1 MSSVGLRLLAWLAVV
16 VQLLLSLYY
25 FVMGL
30 GWGGVWYVA
39 NVVQGVLLL
48 FAAVLA
54 ACFRPALAVAVPA
67 VSFALMF
74 CLQAADRVVHVRVC
88 SPEAQDAVTQLGPL
102 PDQEEPPDYVVELR
116 QGCVS
121 RFNSS
126 LPEDQVIEHFRTG
139 AHKAGWQPTGDQ
151 SPLRVEVSNDRWTVE
166 VRVNDDEYGM
176 YVLRVFPRE

>member
-1 MSSVGLRLLAWLAVV
+1 MPSVGLRLLAWVAVV

-48 FAAVLA
+48 FAAVVA
-54 ACFRPALAVAVPA
+54 AWFRPALAVVVPA
-67 VSFALMF
+67 VSFALML
-74 CLQAADRVVHVRVC
+74 CLQAADRVVHAQVC
-88 SPEAQDAVTQLGPL
+88 STAAQDAVQQLGPL
-102 PDQEEPPDYVVELR
+102 PDQDEPPDFTVELR
-116 QGCVS
+116 QGCVA

-126 LPEDQVIEHFRTG
+126 LPEEQVIEHYRTG
-139 AHKAGWQPTGDQ
+139 ARKAGWQSTGDQ
-151 SPLRVEVSNDRWTVE
+151 SRQRVEVSNDRWTVE